1 MSYSRYLKVTIIC
14 RYCHENFGPLK
25 ILVRG
30 TKICGEMVPPGPNFS
45 KILVHVW
52 RFGPPPFWFKVHY
65 SSTVKHHAMLLRS
78 KVATQVLSNFVHLL
92 NCCQR
97 MAIKVCWPCMH
108 GSVISEAAE
117 KHTLEVWKI
126 TNLMIM
132 LKRRSSWLRRHIMST

>member
-1 MSYSRYLKVTIIC
+1 MALSRKFWSAKNSSPGDQNL
-14 RYCHENFGPLK
+14 RRNGPPRNEFFENFGPCVE
-25 ILVRG
+25 IW
-30 TKICGEMVPPGPNFS
+30 S
-45 KILVHVW
+45 A
-52 RFGPPPFWFKVHY
+52 PFWFKVHY

-97 MAIKVCWPCMH
+97 MAIKVCWPCIH
-108 GSVISEAAE
+108 GSVIPEAAE

-132 LKRRSSWLRRHIMST
+132 LKRRSSWLRRHNMST